1 MAGKMAANRRRIS
14 VWTLGVSGGNIDILI
29 PAASDSGQRWI
40 QNIIIRESATGEYHA
55 RELAGTE
62 VAVSAEYHLI
72 CSIENGIGCQS
83 NPARAAYEEV
93 QSKCYAAAQCAI
105 SRCVGTTVNLRRPL
119 CNAGK
124 AVATAI
130 DAARIALGMIWTA
143 VTHLFIVVVE
153 LTHDR
158 RKLYEVAWPEDYF
171 MAGVCTYKDAVV
183 ELSAVV
189 MSAIGGV
196 IGQVD

>member
-1 MAGKMAANRRRIS
+1 MPEQSGTGSVYRR
-14 VWTLGVSGGNIDILI
+14 
-29 PAASDSGQRWI
+29 
-40 QNIIIRESATGEYHA
+40 
-55 RELAGTE
+55 
-62 VAVSAEYHLI
+62 
-72 CSIENGIGCQS
+72 
-83 NPARAAYEEV
+83 

-158 RKLYEVAWPEDYF
+158 RKLYELAWPEDYF

-189 MSAIGGV
+189 MSVVGRV
-196 IGQVD
+196 IGQVDRLTTNADGLRTRVDGKFNARVTMNLAAVTNFISVNMHHTIYKVNIILINIIS